1 MASLLRLAKHR
12 VLRCMKNWSVV
23 IGVILTTLAI
33 PIGIHFKFYSDKP
46 FTQEMFL
53 SAYTEYLSFLGA
65 FALGYYLYKREEM
78 RSFEALKK
86 KARMIYESM
95 LYIQMNFENIDF
107 FIERGETY
115 SIPDNWKSDYLDIKH
130 LVKYEESA
138 LSSELHYF
146 FGRVVSINKA
156 IEAGDKERAKRLYSN
171 FIQKEQYSSTEYNYM
186 NAAEVLLFI
195 SLDMPQN
202 KTWKNEEKEQI
213 TKYANAFFD
222 VVNSRL
228 YNHLIKNHLTSCD
241 LDDVEYELVDWLLQN
256 PELKAWVK
264 HPYDKR
270 KVSAVLCE
278 IALSINKRSP
288 NLNYYWRE
296 FSFK

>member
-1 MASLLRLAKHR
+1 M
-12 VLRCMKNWSVV
+12 
-23 IGVILTTLAI
+23 
-33 PIGIHFKFYSDKP
+33 
-46 FTQEMFL
+46 E
-53 SAYTEYLSFLGA
+53 
-65 FALGYYLYKREEM
+65 KR
-78 RSFEALKK
+78 RKRA
-86 KARMIYESM
+86 
-95 LYIQMNFENIDF
+95 
-107 FIERGETY
+107 
-115 SIPDNWKSDYLDIKH
+115 DNEICKC
-130 LVKYEESA
+130 
-138 LSSELHYF
+138 
-146 FGRVVSINKA
+146 
-156 IEAGDKERAKRLYSN
+156 
-171 FIQKEQYSSTEYNYM
+171 
-186 NAAEVLLFI
+186 
-195 SLDMPQN
+195 
-202 KTWKNEEKEQI
+202 
-213 TKYANAFFD
+213 FFD